1 MTRDKSNMSENVSE
15 NEECAYYLCCY
26 LNLFLSSH
34 KTMIKAE
41 RKKVYKVIKVR
52 PFHTESDVG
61 GPRRGARI
69 LIMISL

>member
-1 MTRDKSNMSENVSE
+1 MSENVSE
-15 NEECAYYLCCY
+15 NEECYLCCSY

-34 KTMIKAE
+34 KTMIKAK

-69 LIMISL
+69 LIMIMISL

>member
-1 MTRDKSNMSENVSE
+1 MSENVSE
-15 NEECAYYLCCY
+15 NEECYLCCY

-34 KTMIKAE
+34 KTMIKAK

-61 GPRRGARI
+61 APRRGARI